1 MKLYLDDDIVAKLL
15 VRLLI
20 QHGHDVEEPV
30 TAGLSGS
37 DDPIHLTHAVQS
49 GRVFLSANHDD
60 FRLLQ
65 NLLMVAGGHHPGIL
79 VVRKDNDPRRD
90 LSARGIVNCIAKLVA
105 AQVPLADQFIIL
117 NHWR

>member
-20 QHGHDVEEPV
+20 QSGHDVEVPAA
-30 TAGLSGS
+30 AGLSGS
-37 DDPIHLTHAVQS
+37 DDPVHLTHAIEK
-49 GRVFLSANHDD
+49 GRVLLSGNHDD

-65 NLLMVAGGHHPGIL
+65 NLLMMAGGHHPGIL
-79 VVRKDNDPRRD
+79 IVRKDNDPRRD
-90 LSARGIVNCIAKLVA
+90 LSARGIVNCIQKLA
-105 AQVPLADQFIIL
+105 AAGALVTDQFVIL

>member
-20 QHGHDVEEPV
+20 QDGHDVEEPV

-37 DDPIHLTHAVQS
+37 DDPVHLAHAVQS

-79 VVRKDNDPRRD
+79 IVRKDNDPRRD
-90 LSARGIVNCIAKLVA
+90 LIQTRLKEHPIHGGGLRYTRDE
-105 AQVPLADQFIIL
+105 L
-117 NHWR
+117 HERR

>member
-20 QHGHDVEEPV
+20 QDGHDVKEPIAV
-30 TAGLSGS
+30 GLSGS
-37 DDPIHLTHAVQS
+37 DDPVHLAHAVQS

-65 NLLMVAGGHHPGIL
+65 NLLTVAGGHHPGIL
-79 VVRKDNDPRRD
+79 IVRKDNDPRRD
-90 LSARGIVNCIAKLVA
+90 LSARGIVKCIANLA
-105 AQVPLADQFIIL
+105 AGQMPLIDQFIIL